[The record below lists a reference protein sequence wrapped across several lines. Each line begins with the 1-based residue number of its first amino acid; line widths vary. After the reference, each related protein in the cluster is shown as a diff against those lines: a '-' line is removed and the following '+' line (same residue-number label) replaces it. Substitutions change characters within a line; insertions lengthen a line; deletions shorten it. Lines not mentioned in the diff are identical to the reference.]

1 MAFRHFGNLPLELQ
15 IKIWQTYT
23 HPGPA
28 MHIFDVCFPSWK
40 GEGRAERAFETQKGD
55 KAGEAKFNK
64 YKKTVFLDRLDS
76 IGGKAIFDPSMYHA
90 TASSRLINRIADQ
103 TVRETE
109 ARQDM
114 NEIHLPGRAQK
125 ISIPSSDVLMLRFRE
140 EPADHN
146 DLATET
152 LLCPPPIKDI
162 LENQWSSEMA
172 SALQNAKR
180 VAIDV
185 AETWATGLYG
195 ELGLEEIAFFA
206 CTIQKGLEVLYLVD
220 DCTGRCKQCGRP
232 NVKMDEIRTRDTLW
246 KGLRTKNTDD
256 QERPG
261 DIVNA
266 VSRRYVEARNLKA
279 LGWEEEH
286 PSYIF
291 ACMIDAAIKSQ
302 QEGADRGTFQGV
314 RVLVVEDEV

>member
-1 MAFRHFGNLPLELQ
+1 MSFRHFGNLPLELQ
-15 IKIWQTYT
+15 IKIWQAYT

-40 GEGRAERAFETQKGD
+40 GEGRAERSFEVQKKD

-76 IGGKAIFDPSMYHA
+76 VSGRVIFDPSMYHA
-90 TASSRLINRIADQ
+90 TASSRLISRIADQ

-109 ARQDM
+109 ARQEL
-114 NEIHLPGRAQK
+114 NEINLPGRAQK

-232 NVKMDEIRTRDTLW
+232 NVKMDEIRTRDALW

-302 QEGADRGTFQGV
+302 QEGADRGTFKGV

>member
-15 IKIWQTYT
+15 IKIWQTHT

-55 KAGEAKFNK
+55 KAGEAKLNK
-64 YKKTVFLDRLDS
+64 YKKTVFLDRFDS

-185 AETWATGLYG
+185 TETWATGLYG

-232 NVKMDEIRTRDTLW
+232 NVKMDEIRTRDALW